1 MANTINV
8 TKVDDEVIVI
18 TVSSDVAAFLSGMR
32 LSINEATLLR
42 NKLDMLLKEVERAQ
56 G

>member
-1 MANTINV
+1 MANTIDV
-8 TKVDDEVIVI
+8 RKTEDEVIVI
-18 TVSSDVAAFLSGMR
+18 TISSDVTALLSGMR
-32 LSINEATLLR
+32 LSVNEATLLR